1 MKKNLFSIIIIALLF
16 VNLAFTGFLAFTIIP
31 AASKSNELITKV
43 CGAIDLELEDKEGS
57 GIGGVTIADIEVVDI
72 EDDLTINLKKGS
84 DGKDHIAVL
93 GVALSINTKHE
104 DYSKLSE
111 SITTKTSLIKD
122 TIRSTVSS
130 YTLEDMQD
138 NQEKVLQTLLENL
151 RKLFGSDF
159 IAQVH
164 FRSAIYQ

>member
-43 CGAIDLELEDKEGS
+43 CGAIDLEIEDLEGS
-57 GIGGVTIADIEVVDI
+57 GMGGVTIADLEVVDI
-72 EDDLTINLKKGS
+72 EDDLTINLKKGA

-93 GVALSINTKHE
+93 GVALSLNTKHE
-104 DYSKLSE
+104 DYSKLSG
-111 SITTKTSLIKD
+111 SVTGKTSLIKD
-122 TIRSTVSS
+122 TIRSTISQF
-130 YTLEDMQD
+130 TIEDMQD
-138 NQEKVLQTLLENL
+138 SQDKVLETLLSNL
-151 RKLFGSDF
+151 RKLFGSTF
-159 IAQVH
+159 IVQVH